1 MAFKI
6 GENVGPYRIISQL
19 GQGGMA
25 TVYKAYHASLDRY
38 VAIKVLHAAFKEDP
52 TFTARFAREARVLA
66 KLEHTNIVP
75 IYDFAEHNGDPYL
88 VMKYVEGDT
97 LKARMSQ
104 GALPM
109 DEVLKVIDAVG
120 SGLSYAHKQGILH
133 RDIKPSNVIITHDNQ
148 YFLSDFG
155 LARIASAGESTLSQ
169 DTMLGTPN
177 YISPEQ
183 AKGVRDLDARTDIY
197 SFGVLIY
204 EMVVG
209 RVPFSGDTPFAIIH
223 DHIYTPLPLPSKV
236 NPNVSEEVERVLLK
250 ALAKDREDRFAD
262 ASALV
267 SAFNQAIS
275 QPASASLLM
284 NAAAVG
290 VAATAPVVSDA
301 TATAQS
307 PNAAP
312 TVQAAKPVEQ
322 KPKSKTWMWIAGGVG
337 ALVVLAIIG
346 LIAFNAIRNFN
357 QNANRQTQAARSG
370 TNVALGTPQPQPQGG
385 TPRPS
390 QQGAI
395 IPPGGATSP
404 FLPTAIAMVAANPNN
419 SDAHMRLAQAYFES
433 GQPGEAVREY
443 IKAAELVR
451 NDVKV
456 YMEGAR
462 VMQRD
467 PIAVLSLLAD
477 GLEKNKNNRDLLE
490 AAAIAMNAAV
500 LHDDAEP
507 ILQEYVRRFPEFA
520 VPRYAL
526 TMFYLQHRQL
536 DKARL
541 VVDEMI
547 IKFPNDP
554 YTYFS
559 SGMLA
564 MSNNQREQA
573 IKEFERVLA
582 DRSAGDPLKRR
593 SQEMINIAKGTP
605 NPPPGT
611 PRP

>member
-66 KLEHTNIVP
+66 KLEHGNIVP

-104 GALPM
+104 GALSS
-109 DEVLKVIDAVG
+109 EEILKVVDAVG

-133 RDIKPSNVIITHDNQ
+133 RDIKPSNVIITNDNQ

-236 NPNVSEEVERVLLK
+236 NSNVSEDVERALLK

-267 SAFNQAIS
+267 SAFNQAIA
-275 QPASASLLM
+275 QPASASM
-284 NAAAVG
+284 MTKAAAG
-290 VAATAPVVSDA
+290 VAATAPVASNV
-301 TATAQS
+301 TVTAQS

-312 TVQAAKPVEQ
+312 TVQAAKPADQ

-337 ALVVLAIIG
+337 ALVVLAIVG
-346 LIAFNAIRNFN
+346 VIAFNAIRNFN
-357 QNANRQTQAARSG
+357 QNANRQTQVARGG
-370 TNVALGTPQPQPQGG
+370 TNVALGTPQPQGG
-385 TPRPS
+385 TPRPP
-390 QQGAI
+390 QGTGV
-395 IPPGGATSP
+395 PSGGATSP
-404 FLPTAIAMVAANPNN
+404 FLPTAISMVATNPNN
-419 SDAHMRLAQAYFES
+419 ADSHLRLAQAYFES
-433 GQPGEAVREY
+433 GRPNDAVNEY
-443 IKAAELVR
+443 IKAAELSR
-451 NDVKV
+451 NDVRV

-467 PIAVLSLLAD
+467 SVAVLTLLAD
-477 GLEKNKNNRDLLE
+477 GLEKNKNSRDLQE
-490 AAAIAMNAAV
+490 AAAVALNSAI
-500 LHDDAEP
+500 LRDDAEP
-507 ILQEYVRRFPEFA
+507 IIADYIHRFPESA

-526 TMFYLQHRQL
+526 TMFYLQRRLL
-536 DKARL
+536 DKAKTS
-541 VVDEMI
+541 VDEMI
-547 IKFPNDP
+547 AKFPNDP

-564 MSNNQREQA
+564 MANNQRDQA
-573 IKEFERVLA
+573 IKEFDKVLA
-582 DRSAGDPLKRR
+582 DRSAGELLKRR
-593 SQEMINIAKGTP
+593 SQEMTNLAKGTP
-605 NPPPGT
+605 NPSPGT

>member
-6 GENVGPYRIISQL
+6 GENVGAYRIISQL

-66 KLEHTNIVP
+66 KLEHANIVP

-97 LKARMSQ
+97 LKARMSH

-109 DEVLKVIDAVG
+109 DEVLKIVDAVG
-120 SGLSYAHKQGILH
+120 GGLSYAHKQGILH
-133 RDIKPSNVIITHDNQ
+133 RDIKPSNVIITNDNQ

-236 NPNVSEEVERVLLK
+236 NPNVSEDVERVLLK
-250 ALAKDREDRFAD
+250 ALAKDRDDRFAD

-267 SAFNQAIS
+267 SAFHQTIS
-275 QPASASLLM
+275 QPASTSMLM
-284 NAAAVG
+284 KAAAG
-290 VAATAPVVSDA
+290 AAATSPVTSDA
-301 TATAQS
+301 TATAQA
-307 PNAAP
+307 PGAAP
-312 TVQAAKPVEQ
+312 TVQAAKLADQ
-322 KPKSKTWMWIAGGVG
+322 KPKSKTWMWIAAGVG
-337 ALVVLAIIG
+337 GLVVLAIIG
-346 LIAFNAIRNFN
+346 VIAFNAIRNFN
-357 QNANRQTQAARSG
+357 QNSNRQTQSARGG
-370 TNVALGTPQPQPQGG
+370 TNVALGTPQPQGG
-385 TPRPS
+385 TPRPP
-390 QQGAI
+390 Q
-395 IPPGGATSP
+395 GGATSP
-404 FLPTAIAMVAANPNN
+404 FLPTAIAMVATNPNN
-419 SDAHMRLAQAYFES
+419 ADSHLRLAQSYFES
-433 GQPGEAVREY
+433 GRPSDAVSEY
-443 IKAAELVR
+443 IKAAELSR
-451 NDVKV
+451 NDPRI
-456 YMEGAR
+456 YLEGAR

-467 PIAVLSLLAD
+467 PIAVLTLLAD
-477 GLEKNKNNRDLLE
+477 GLEKNKSNRDLQD
-490 AAAIAMNAAV
+490 AAAVALNAAI
-500 LHDDAEP
+500 LREESEP
-507 ILQEYVRRFPEFA
+507 ILQDYVHRFPESA
-520 VPRYAL
+520 APRYAL
-526 TMFYLQHRQL
+526 TMYYLQQRRQV
-536 DKARL
+536 DKAKL

-547 IKFPNDP
+547 AKFPNDS

-559 SGMLA
+559 AGMLA
-564 MSNNQREQA
+564 MANNQRDQA
-573 IKEFERVLA
+573 IKEFEKVLA
-582 DRSAGDPLKRR
+582 DRNAGEPLRR
-593 SQEMINIAKGTP
+593 RAQEMINLAKGTP
-605 NPPPGT
+605 NPQAGT

>member
-1 MAFKI
+1 MTFKI

-66 KLEHTNIVP
+66 KLEHANIVP

-97 LKARMSQ
+97 LKARMSH

-109 DEVLKVIDAVG
+109 DEVLKVVDAVG
-120 SGLSYAHKQGILH
+120 GGLSYAHKQGILH
-133 RDIKPSNVIITHDNQ
+133 RDIKPSNVIITNDNQ

-197 SFGVLIY
+197 SFGVLLY

-250 ALAKDREDRFAD
+250 ALAKDRDDRFAD
-262 ASALV
+262 ASLLV
-267 SAFNQAIS
+267 SAFHQAIP
-275 QPASASLLM
+275 QPASASMMM
-284 NAAAVG
+284 NAAAAAAG
-290 VAATAPVVSDA
+290 VAASVPVTSDA
-301 TATAQS
+301 AVTAASTL
-307 PNAAP
+307 
-312 TVQAAKPVEQ
+312 QAAKPVDQ
-322 KPKSKTWMWIAGGVG
+322 KPKSKTWMWIAAGVG
-337 ALVVLAIIG
+337 ALIVLGIIG
-346 LIAFNAIRNFN
+346 FIAFNAMRNFT
-357 QNANRQTQAARSG
+357 QNSNRQTQSARTG
-370 TNVALGTPQPQPQGG
+370 THVAIATPQPQPQSA

-390 QQGAI
+390 QGTG
-395 IPPGGATSP
+395 IPPQVGATSP
-404 FLPTAIAMVAANPNN
+404 FLPTAMAMMATNPNN
-419 SDAHMRLAQAYFES
+419 ADSHLRLAQAYFES
-433 GQPGEAVREY
+433 GRAGDAVNEY
-443 IKAAELVR
+443 IKAAELSR
-451 NDVKV
+451 NDAKV
-456 YMEGAR
+456 YLEGAR

-477 GLEKNKNNRDLLE
+477 GLEKNKNNRELQD
-490 AAAIAMNAAV
+490 AAAIALNAAV
-500 LHDDAEP
+500 LREDAEP
-507 ILQEYVRRFPEFA
+507 ILQDYVHRFPDSA

-526 TMFYLQHRQL
+526 AMFYFQRRQL
-536 DKARL
+536 DKAKPI
-541 VVDEMI
+541 VDEMI
-547 IKFPNDP
+547 AKFPNDS

-559 SGMLA
+559 AGMLA
-564 MSNNQREQA
+564 MGNNQRDQA
-573 IKEFERVLA
+573 IKEFEKVVA
-582 DRSAGDPLKRR
+582 DRNASEVLKRR
-593 SQEMINIAKGTP
+593 SQEMINLAKGTP

>member
-1 MAFKI
+1 MAFTI

-38 VAIKVLHAAFKEDP
+38 VAIKVLHTAFKEDP

-97 LKARMSQ
+97 LKARMSAPR

-109 DEVLKVIDAVG
+109 DEVLKVVDAVG
-120 SGLSYAHKQGILH
+120 GGLSYAHKQGILH

-197 SFGVLIY
+197 SFGVLLY

-262 ASALV
+262 ASLLV
-267 SAFNQAIS
+267 SAFHQAMP
-275 QPASASLLM
+275 QPASASMVM
-284 NAAAVG
+284 NTAAAAVG
-290 VAATAPVVSDA
+290 VAATAPVTSDA
-301 TATAQS
+301 AATAAS
-307 PNAAP
+307 
-312 TVQAAKPVEQ
+312 TVQAAKPADQ
-322 KPKSKTWMWIAGGVG
+322 KPKSKTWMWVAAGVG

-357 QNANRQTQAARSG
+357 QNSNRQTQAARSG

-385 TPRPS
+385 TPRPP
-390 QQGAI
+390 Q
-395 IPPGGATSP
+395 GGALVGTAP
-404 FLPTAIAMVAANPNN
+404 FLPTAMTAVAANPNN
-419 SDAHMRLAQAYFES
+419 TDAHIRLAQAYFES
-433 GQPGEAVREY
+433 GRPGEAVDEY
-443 IKAAELVR
+443 SKAAELAR
-451 NDVKV
+451 GDVGAKII
-456 YMEGAR
+456 MDGAR
-462 VMQRD
+462 FMGQRD
-467 PIAVLSLLAD
+467 PIAALSLLAN
-477 GLEKNKNNRDLLE
+477 GLERNPNNREMQELVGLYL
-490 AAAIAMNAAV
+490 NAV
-500 LHDDAEP
+500 IQRDDAEP
-507 ILQEYVRRFPEFA
+507 ILTDFVHRFDKSA

-526 TMFYLQHRQL
+526 AMHYIFRHQNEKVKPL
-536 DKARL
+536 
-541 VVDEMI
+541 VDEMVA
-547 IKFPNDP
+547 KFPNDP
-554 YTYFS
+554 YTYFTA
-559 SGMLA
+559 GMNF
-564 MSNNQREQA
+564 MINNQRDQA
-573 IKEFERVLA
+573 LREFEKVTS
-582 DRSAGDPLKRR
+582 DRNAPELLSRR
-593 SQEMINIAKGTP
+593 AQDQINILKGTP
-605 NPPPGT
+605 IQQPGT

>member
-1 MAFKI
+1 M
-6 GENVGPYRIISQL
+6 
-19 GQGGMA
+19 
-25 TVYKAYHASLDRY
+25 
-38 VAIKVLHAAFKEDP
+38 HAAFKEDP

-97 LKARMSQ
+97 LKARMSH

-109 DEVLKVIDAVG
+109 DEVLKVVDAVG
-120 SGLSYAHKQGILH
+120 GGLSYAHKQGILH
-133 RDIKPSNVIITHDNQ
+133 RDIKPSNVIITNDNQ

-197 SFGVLIY
+197 SFGVLLY

-250 ALAKDREDRFAD
+250 ALAKDRDDRFAD

-267 SAFNQAIS
+267 SAFRQAIP
-275 QPASASLLM
+275 QPASASMMM
-284 NAAAVG
+284 NAAAAAVG
-290 VAATAPVVSDA
+290 VAATAPVTSGA
-301 TATAQS
+301 TATAAS
-307 PNAAP
+307 
-312 TVQAAKPVEQ
+312 TVQAAKPVDQ
-322 KPKSKTWMWIAGGVG
+322 KPKSKTWMWIVGGVG

-346 LIAFNAIRNFN
+346 VIAFNAIRNFN
-357 QNANRQTQAARSG
+357 QNSTRQTQAARSG

-385 TPRPS
+385 TPRPP
-390 QQGAI
+390 QGTG
-395 IPPGGATSP
+395 IPPQVGATSP
-404 FLPTAIAMVAANPNN
+404 FLPTAIAMVATNPNN
-419 SDAHMRLAQAYFES
+419 ADSHLRLAQAYFES
-433 GQPGEAVREY
+433 GRAGDAVNEY
-443 IKAAELVR
+443 IKAAELSR
-451 NDVKV
+451 NDAKV
-456 YMEGAR
+456 YLEGAR

-477 GLEKNKNNRDLLE
+477 GLEKNKNNRELLD
-490 AAAIAMNAAV
+490 AAAIALNAAI
-500 LHDDAEP
+500 LRDDAEP
-507 ILQEYVRRFPEFA
+507 ILQDYVHRFPDSP

-526 TMFYLQHRQL
+526 TMFYLQHRQT
-536 DKARL
+536 DKAKIS
-541 VVDEMI
+541 VDELVA
-547 IKFPNDP
+547 KFPKDP

-564 MSNNQREQA
+564 VANNQRDQA
-573 IKEFERVLA
+573 IKEFDKVLA
-582 DRSAGDPLKRR
+582 DKTSTELLKRR
-593 SQEMINIAKGTP
+593 SQEMINILKGTP
-605 NPPPGT
+605 NPQPLPAT

>member
-6 GENVGPYRIISQL
+6 GENVGAYRIISQL

-66 KLEHTNIVP
+66 KLEHANIVP

-104 GALPM
+104 GALSS
-109 DEVLKVIDAVG
+109 EEILKVVDAVG

-133 RDIKPSNVIITHDNQ
+133 RDIKPSNVIITRDGQ

-236 NPNVSEEVERVLLK
+236 NPNVPEEVERVLLK
-250 ALAKDREDRFAD
+250 ALAKDRDDRFAD
-262 ASALV
+262 APALV
-267 SAFNQAIS
+267 SAFNQAIA
-275 QPASASLLM
+275 QPASASM
-284 NAAAVG
+284 MTKAAAG
-290 VAATAPVVSDA
+290 VAAAAPVTSGA
-301 TATAQS
+301 TATDSTA
-307 PNAAP
+307 
-312 TVQAAKPVEQ
+312 QAAKPIDQ
-322 KPKSKTWMWIAGGVG
+322 KPKSNKWMWIAGGVG
-337 ALVVLAIIG
+337 ALIVLAIVG
-346 LIAFNAIRNFN
+346 VIAFNAIRNFN
-357 QNANRQTQAARSG
+357 QNSNRQTQAARGG
-370 TNVALGTPQPQPQGG
+370 TNVALGTPQPQGG
-385 TPRPS
+385 TPRPP
-390 QQGAI
+390 QGTGV
-395 IPPGGATSP
+395 PSGGATSP
-404 FLPTAIAMVAANPNN
+404 FLPTAISMVATNPNN
-419 SDAHMRLAQAYFES
+419 SDSHMRLAQAYFES

-443 IKAAELVR
+443 IKAAELSR
-451 NDVKV
+451 NDVRV

-467 PIAVLSLLAD
+467 PIAVLTLLAD
-477 GLEKNKNNRDLLE
+477 GLEKNKNSRDLQE
-490 AAAIAMNAAV
+490 AAAVALNSAI
-500 LHDDAEP
+500 LRDDAEP
-507 ILQEYVRRFPEFA
+507 IIADYIHRFPESA

-526 TMFYLQHRQL
+526 TMFYLQRRLL
-536 DKARL
+536 DKAKTS
-541 VVDEMI
+541 VDEMI
-547 IKFPNDP
+547 AKFPNDP

-564 MSNNQREQA
+564 MANNQRDAA
-573 IKEFERVLA
+573 IKEFDKVLA
-582 DRSAGDPLKRR
+582 DRNASEPLKRR
-593 SQEMINIAKGTP
+593 AQEMINLAKGTP
-605 NPPPGT
+605 NPQAGT

>member
-1 MAFKI
+1 MGFKI

-66 KLEHTNIVP
+66 KLEHSNIVP

-97 LKARMSQ
+97 LKARMSH

-109 DEVLKVIDAVG
+109 EEVLKVVDTVG
-120 SGLSYAHKQGILH
+120 GGLSYAHKQGILH

-236 NPNVSEEVERVLLK
+236 NPNVSEDVERVLLK
-250 ALAKDREDRFAD
+250 ALAKDRDDRFAD

-267 SAFNQAIS
+267 TAFRQATS
-275 QPASASLLM
+275 QSASALTA
-284 NAAAVG
+284 AAAVG
-290 VAATAPVVSDA
+290 DAVRSAAIAPVALDA
-301 TATAQS
+301 TATALA

-312 TVQAAKPVEQ
+312 TVQAAKLVDQ
-322 KPKSKTWMWIAGGVG
+322 KPKSKTWMWIVGGVG

-357 QNANRQTQAARSG
+357 QNSTRQTQTARGG
-370 TNVALGTPQPQPQGG
+370 TNVALGTPQPGG
-385 TPRPS
+385 TPRPP
-390 QQGAI
+390 QGSG
-395 IPPGGATSP
+395 IPPQIGATSP
-404 FLPTAIAMVAANPNN
+404 FLPTAIAMVATNPNN
-419 SDAHMRLAQAYFES
+419 ADSHMRLAQAYFES
-433 GQPGEAVREY
+433 GRPPDAVSEY
-443 IKAAELVR
+443 IKAAELSR
-451 NDVKV
+451 NDVRV

-477 GLEKNKNNRDLLE
+477 GLEKNKNSRELQE

-500 LHDDAEP
+500 LRDDAEP
-507 ILQEYVRRFPEFA
+507 IMQEYVRRFPESA

-526 TMFYLQHRQL
+526 TMFYLQRRQL
-536 DKARL
+536 DKAKPI
-541 VVDEMI
+541 VDEMI
-547 IKFPNDP
+547 AKFPNDP

-559 SGMLA
+559 AGMLA
-564 MSNNQREQA
+564 AANNQRDQA
-573 IKEFERVLA
+573 VKELEKVLA
-582 DRSAGDPLKRR
+582 DKTATELLKRR
-593 SQEMINIAKGTP
+593 SQEMINTLKGTP
-605 NPPPGT
+605 NPQPGT